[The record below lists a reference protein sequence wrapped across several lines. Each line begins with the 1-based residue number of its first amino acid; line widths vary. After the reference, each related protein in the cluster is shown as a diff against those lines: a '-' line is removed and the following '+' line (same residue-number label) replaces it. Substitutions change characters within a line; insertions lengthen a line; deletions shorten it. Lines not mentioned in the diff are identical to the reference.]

1 MKKKIICW
9 DSSVLI
15 SHLGGDRGKNPERKG
30 IISPV
35 VSIIENGSHKLLVSA
50 LLYTEILECK
60 MPGGAI
66 TKLDKF
72 LQNRSHV
79 KVMAV
84 YAKVAKKAQSIRNKK
99 LSVKTPDAIHLATAI
114 VGKAYVFHTFDKG
127 LLRLSGQSVVEGLAI
142 TPCRVPGYR

>member
-1 MKKKIICW
+1 MKKEIICW

-35 VSIIENGSHKLLVSA
+35 VSAIEKGSHELLVSA

-60 MPGGAI
+60 MPDRAI
-66 TKLDKF
+66 IKLDQF
-72 LQNRSHV
+72 LQNESLV
-79 KVMAV
+79 TVMAV
-84 YAKVAKKAQSIRNKK
+84 DIKVAKKAQSIRNKK

-114 VGKAYVFHTFDKG
+114 IGKASVFHTFDG
-127 LLRLSGQSVVEGLAI
+127 RLLRLSGKSVVERLAI
-142 TPCRVPGYR
+142 TAC